1 MNTKKIATA
10 VGVAA
15 AALVLSASASAA
27 TLPGHH
33 VGTGGSVTGEFA
45 VTGAQADVK
54 NPRQVWV
61 RATGRGADHITVV
74 TSCNRGFNIA
84 SNTLIRRRA
93 GVYRIPTMPHAET
106 CSVIASV
113 GGVGHITLEVR
124 AA

>member
-1 MNTKKIATA
+1 MQTKKIAT
-10 VGVAA
+10 VFGVAA
-15 AALVLSASASAA
+15 MALVLGTSASAA

-33 VGTGGSVTGEFA
+33 VGKGGSVTGEFA
-45 VTGAQADVK
+45 VTGAQADVN
-54 NPRQVWV
+54 NPRAIWV

-84 SNTLIRRRA
+84 SNTLVRRRP
-93 GVYRIPTMPHAET
+93 GVYRIPTMPRAET

-113 GGVGHITLEVR
+113 GGAGHITLEVR